1 MKLFSVIGVGL
12 LLLAVSSQAATV
24 SVKVVGITD
33 GDTVTVIDNTKKSYK
48 VRLDQI
54 DAPERRQAYGNRA
67 KQHLSALVYKKTV
80 MMDWNSKDRYGRI
93 LGTLFYQ
100 GKNINYQMVADG
112 YAWAYTKYLR
122 NQIYLDAQKVAKR
135 ERLGLWSDE
144 NPIPPW
150 DWRKRK

>member
-1 MKLFSVIGVGL
+1 MRLFSILGMVL
-12 LLLAVSSQAATV
+12 LLVVTSSQAATV

-33 GDTVTVIDNTKKSYK
+33 GDTITVIDHTKKSYK

-54 DAPERRQAYGNRA
+54 DAPERHQAYGNRA
-67 KQHLSALVYKKTV
+67 KQHLSTLIYNKTV
-80 MMDWNSKDRYGRI
+80 MMDWTAKDRYGRL

-100 GKNINYQMVADG
+100 GNNINYQMVADG

-122 NQIYLDAQKVAKR
+122 DKIYLDAQKIAQSR
-135 ERLGLWSDE
+135 HRGLWNDE
-144 NPIPPW
+144 HPIPPW

>member
-48 VRLDQI
+48 VRLEQI

-100 GKNINYQMVADG
+100 GNNINYQMVADG

-122 NQIYLDAQKVAKR
+122 DQIYANAQAVAKNK
-135 ERLGLWSDE
+135 RLGLWNED
-144 NPIPPW
+144 NPVPPW